1 MIDMPID
8 FETRSASPL
17 PRVGAYRYAE
27 HESTDVWCL
36 AFEHPEVGT
45 LLWEPG
51 CRPDVHAE
59 LRVLAASPTIRMRA
73 WNVQFERAIWR
84 IMARRYGMPD
94 IPVERWICT
103 AAEARAMGLPNKL
116 EDAARV
122 LGVQEQKD
130 MAGHRLMMQMSKPR
144 AALPD
149 GTYRW
154 WDDADRR
161 RRLGE
166 YCVQDVKTESAVKR
180 CLQPLSE
187 VEAKVFLMDQR
198 ANDRGIMLDR
208 ELANSARA
216 VADAVLA
223 KAGKD
228 LGEITDGAVQAVTQ
242 VGQLKAWMGTQGFE
256 VSSLSKKAVAQ
267 MLSDEFLPLPI
278 REALEVR
285 VEAGKSS
292 IGKVDAMLRAV
303 CADDMLRGLLLYWG
317 AGTGRWAGRLVQPQN
332 FPARTAGLPGW
343 AVDDLFE
350 HPGDFIQAV
359 LRRDVKALEMT
370 GPALE
375 IIALLLRS
383 MLRARPGHVL
393 VAADYAAIEAVV
405 IAWLCGEEWRL
416 EVFRTHGKIYEA
428 SASMMFKIPLE
439 EITKK
444 HPARQKGKAAELALG
459 FEGGVNAL
467 ITMGA
472 LEMGLAEE
480 ELPDIVRLWREASP
494 NIKAGWKTLNNAA
507 RTAVKFPGKVVGCLS
522 DRVRFKSTGGWL
534 WLKLPSGRRLAYC
547 QPKIVSKPAPWD
559 KSVMLEGVEAW
570 SVNSKTRKW
579 SKRSLYGGLLMEN
592 IVQATARDIMADAM
606 LRAEAGGVYMP
617 LLSVHD
623 EIVAEAPEGRADL
636 KEFEHLLC
644 DLPAWAAGCPI
655 RADGWIGPRYT
666 K

>member
-1 MIDMPID
+1 
-8 FETRSASPL
+8 
-17 PRVGAYRYAE
+17 
-27 HESTDVWCL
+27 
-36 AFEHPEVGT
+36 
-45 LLWEPG
+45 
-51 CRPDVHAE
+51 
-59 LRVLAASPTIRMRA
+59 
-73 WNVQFERAIWR
+73 
-84 IMARRYGMPD
+84 MARRYGMPEV
-94 IPVERWICT
+94 PVERWACT
-103 AAEARAMGLPNKL
+103 AAEGRAMGLPNKL

-122 LGVQEQKD
+122 LGVRQQKD

-144 AALPD
+144 ATLSD
-149 GTYRW
+149 GSYVW

-166 YCVQDVKTESAVKR
+166 YCIQDVKTESAVKA

-187 VEAKVFLMDQR
+187 VEQQVFLMDQR
-198 ANDRGIMLDR
+198 ANDRGIRLDVD
-208 ELANSARA
+208 LARSARA
-216 VADAVLA
+216 VADTVLA

-228 LGEITDGAVQAVTQ
+228 LGQITEGSVSAVTQ
-242 VGQLKAWMGTQGFE
+242 VGQLKAWMAGQGVE
-256 VSSLSKKAVAQ
+256 AASLSKKAVQ
-267 MLSDEFLPLPI
+267 ELLSDEFLPAPI

-292 IGKVDAMLRAV
+292 LGKVDAMLRAA
-303 CADDMLRGLLLYWG
+303 CADDTLRGLLLYWG

-332 FPARTAGLPGW
+332 FPARTGGLPGW
-343 AVDDLFE
+343 MVDDIFDNPE
-350 HPGDFIQAV
+350 PFIQAV
-359 LRRDVKALEMT
+359 LRRDLAALELH

-383 MLRARPGHVL
+383 MLVAREGHVL
-393 VAADYAAIEAVV
+393 VAADYAAIEARV
-405 IAWLCGEEWRL
+405 IAWICGEEWRL
-416 EVFRTHGKIYEA
+416 EVFRTHGLIYEA
-428 SASMMFKIPLE
+428 SAAMMFKLDLASID
-439 EITKK
+439 KK

-459 FEGGVNAL
+459 FEGGANAL

-472 LEMGLAEE
+472 LEMGLTEE

-494 NIKAGWKTLNNAA
+494 AIKGGWKQVNNAA
-507 RTAVKFPGKVVGCLS
+507 RSAVKNPGKVIGCLN

-547 QPKIVSKPAPWD
+547 QPKIVEKPAPWD
-559 KSVMLEGVEAW
+559 KTLMLEGVEAW

-606 LRAEAGGVYMP
+606 LRAEKGGVYLP

-623 EIVAEAPEGRADL
+623 EVVSEAPEGRADL
-636 KEFEHLLC
+636 KEFEKLLC
-644 DLPAWAAGCPI
+644 DLPAWARGCPI
-655 RADGWIGPRYT
+655 KADGWLGPRYR

>member
-1 MIDMPID
+1 
-8 FETRSASPL
+8 
-17 PRVGAYRYAE
+17 
-27 HESTDVWCL
+27 
-36 AFEHPEVGT
+36 
-45 LLWEPG
+45 
-51 CRPDVHAE
+51 
-59 LRVLAASPTIRMRA
+59 
-73 WNVQFERAIWR
+73 
-84 IMARRYGMPD
+84 
-94 IPVERWICT
+94 
-103 AAEARAMGLPNKL
+103 
-116 EDAARV
+116 
-122 LGVQEQKD
+122 
-130 MAGHRLMMQMSKPR
+130 
-144 AALPD
+144 
-149 GTYRW
+149 
-154 WDDADRR
+154 
-161 RRLGE
+161 
-166 YCVQDVKTESAVKR
+166 
-180 CLQPLSE
+180 
-187 VEAKVFLMDQR
+187 MDQR
-198 ANDRGIMLDR
+198 INDRGIMLDR
-208 ELANSARA
+208 DLATSARA

-228 LGEITDGAVQAVTQ
+228 LGEITEGAVQAVTQ
-242 VGQLKAWMGTQGFE
+242 VGQLKAWMATRGFG
-256 VSSLSKKAVAQ
+256 VSSLSKKAVAE
-267 MLSDEFLPLPI
+267 MLSDEALPLPI

-292 IGKVDAMLRAV
+292 VGKIDTMLRAV
-303 CADDMLRGLLLYWG
+303 CDDGMLRGLLLYWG

-343 AVDDLFE
+343 AVDDLFD
-350 HPGDFIQAV
+350 HPEDFIAAV
-359 LRRDVKALEMT
+359 LRRDVKALEMA
-370 GPALE
+370 GPPLE

-428 SASMMFKIPLE
+428 SASMMFKIPLA

-467 ITMGA
+467 KTMGA
-472 LEMGLAEE
+472 LEMGLAES
-480 ELPDIVRLWREASP
+480 ELPEIVRLWREASP
-494 NIKAGWKTLNNAA
+494 NIKAGWGELNNAA
-507 RTAVKFPGKVVGCLS
+507 LGAVRSAGRVTECLS
-522 DRVRFKSTGGWL
+522 GRVRFKAAGGWL

-559 KSVMLEGVEAW
+559 KSRTLEGLEAW

-592 IVQATARDIMADAM
+592 VVQATARDIMADAM

-636 KEFEHLLC
+636 KEFERLLC

-655 RADGWIGPRYT
+655 RADGYIGERY
-666 K
+666 KK